1 MTFQQLNYLLEVNRT
16 GSFTA
21 AAKNLFVAQS
31 TVSNAITALENEIG
45 TAVFVRGKKGLY
57 PTPRGEEIIAHAG
70 RIQDSYQFMTS
81 GGISKKRS
89 LRICCNTYSPTNAAF
104 LRLLEENKGEDVDYS
119 FINHNYINAFNALV
133 NYELDLSIHMVFSSN
148 MPAFEEKIKR
158 HSLEHQVV
166 ATVPVA
172 ICIGAGHRLY
182 NQETISMQDFKDEKL
197 LELPSPDYSNIE
209 HLNAYIP
216 VSKNNLFIAS
226 GTVLRERLLEY
237 GHVYSLRAL
246 PSIERRNIKKMR
258 YIPVPGLSY
267 KIYAL
272 TDKIHPL
279 TRDGQRYLT
288 LLKEEIAKEIY

>member
-16 GSFTA
+16 GSFTV

-45 TAVFVRGKKGLY
+45 SPIFIRGKKGLY
-57 PTPRGEEIIAHAG
+57 PTPRGEDIIAHAG
-70 RIQDSYQFMTS
+70 RICDSYRFMTS
-81 GGISKKRS
+81 GETVTKRS
-89 LRICCNTYSPTNAAF
+89 LRICCDTYTPANTAF
-104 LRLLEENKGEDVDYS
+104 LRLLEENQADDVDYS
-119 FINHNYINAFNALV
+119 FVNHNYLNAFHALL
-133 NYELDLSIHMVFSSN
+133 NYEIDISLHMVFAPN
-148 MPAFEEKIKR
+148 ATAFEEKVKQYGLDYQII
-158 HSLEHQVV
+158 
-166 ATVPVA
+166 ATIPVA
-172 ICIGAGHRLY
+172 ACIGPGHRLY
-182 NQETISMQDFKDEKL
+182 AQENISMQDFKDDKL
-197 LELPSPDYSNIE
+197 LELPSRNHSNAE
-209 HLNAYIP
+209 NLGAYIP
-216 VSKNNLFIAS
+216 VNKNKLLIAS
-226 GTVLRERLLEY
+226 GTVLRERLLEKGY
-237 GHVYSLRAL
+237 VYSLRAL